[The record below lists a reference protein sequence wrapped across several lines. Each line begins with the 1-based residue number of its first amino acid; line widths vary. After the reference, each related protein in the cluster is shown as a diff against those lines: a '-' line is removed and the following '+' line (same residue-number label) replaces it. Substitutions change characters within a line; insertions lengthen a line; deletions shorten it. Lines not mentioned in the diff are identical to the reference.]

1 MFKVKAGYK
10 SGLHPSKEGIMS
22 RSKAALAVMV
32 FIIAAAGCS
41 RDGGD
46 IVELKHYP
54 VDNLEGV
61 IMAGCVEFDDAVFED
76 GNGSIRAATTE
87 PQTFRL
93 YETGDIDVEDARLIY
108 QARLRTRGVE
118 GRVYLEMYCHFADKG
133 DAFSRG
139 LQTPLTGNT
148 DWVTEEIPFF
158 LRKGENPDNVR
169 LNLVI
174 DGSGTA
180 WIDDI
185 RLLKGPR

>member
-1 MFKVKAGYK
+1 MIEVKTGYE
-10 SGLHPSKEGIMS
+10 SGPHPCKEGIMS

-32 FIIAAAGCS
+32 FIVAAAGCS
-41 RDGGD
+41 KDGGD
-46 IVELKHYP
+46 VVEIKHYP
-54 VDNLEGV
+54 VDNLDGV
-61 IMAGCVEFDDAVFED
+61 VMAGCVEFDDAVYE
-76 GNGSIRAATTE
+76 GGSGSIRMATTK

-93 YETGDIDVEDARLIY
+93 YETGDIEVEDARLIY
-108 QARLRTRGVE
+108 QARLRTRGID
-118 GRVYLEMYCHFADKG
+118 GRVYLEMYCHFPGKG

>member
-1 MFKVKAGYK
+1 MRARTLTALLVSLGVMAAWGCTRDAGD
-10 SGLHPSKEGIMS
+10 PVQIMY
-22 RSKAALAVMV
+22 
-32 FIIAAAGCS
+32 
-41 RDGGD
+41 
-46 IVELKHYP
+46 YP
-54 VDNLEGV
+54 VDNLDGV
-61 IMAGCVEFDDAVFED
+61 IMAGCVELDSAISSD

-87 PQTFRL
+87 PTTFRL
-93 YETGDIDVEDARLIY
+93 YETGDLDIENTRLIY

-118 GRVYLEMYCHFADKG
+118 GRVYLEMYCHFPGRG
-133 DAFSRG
+133 DSFSRG

-158 LRKGENPDNVR
+158 LKEGENPDNVK

-185 RLLKGPR
+185 RLFRVKL

>member
-1 MFKVKAGYK
+1 
-10 SGLHPSKEGIMS
+10 MS
-22 RSKAALAVMV
+22 RSKSAMVIGFLAVA
-32 FIIAAAGCS
+32 IAGCS
-41 RDGGD
+41 RDAGD
-46 IVELKHYP
+46 VVELKHYP
-54 VDNLEGV
+54 VDNLDGV
-61 IMAGCVEFDDAVFED
+61 IMAGCVEFDSAVSEG

-93 YETGDIDVEDARLIY
+93 YETGEIDIEDARLIY
-108 QARLRTRGVE
+108 QAKLRTRGVD
-118 GRVYLEMYCHFADKG
+118 GRVYLEMYCHFPGKG

>member
-1 MFKVKAGYK
+1 MWRNVF
-10 SGLHPSKEGIMS
+10 SL
-22 RSKAALAVMV
+22 ALLTA
-32 FIIAAAGCS
+32 IALAAGCT
-41 RDGGD
+41 RDTGD
-46 IVELKHYP
+46 AVEIGRYP
-54 VDNLEGV
+54 IDNLEGV
-61 IMAGCVEFDDAVFED
+61 IMAGCVEFDETVSAD

-93 YETGDIDVEDARLIY
+93 YETGDMDIEDARLIY
-108 QARLRTRGVE
+108 QAKLRTQGID
-118 GRVYLEMYCHFADKG
+118 GRVYLEMYCHFAGKG

-139 LQTPLTGNT
+139 LQAPLTGTT

-158 LRKGENPDNVR
+158 LRKGENPDNIK

-185 RLLKGPR
+185 RLLRAPR

>member
-1 MFKVKAGYK
+1 
-10 SGLHPSKEGIMS
+10 
-22 RSKAALAVMV
+22 
-32 FIIAAAGCS
+32 
-41 RDGGD
+41 
-46 IVELKHYP
+46 

-61 IMAGCVEFDDAVFED
+61 IMAGCIELDDTIPE
-76 GNGSIRAATTE
+76 GGGGSIRAATTE

-93 YETGDIDVEDARLIY
+93 YETGDIDIEDARLIY

-118 GRVYLEMYCHFADKG
+118 GRVYLEMYCHFPGKG

-139 LQTPLTGNT
+139 VQSPLTGNT

-158 LRKGENPDNVR
+158 LRKGENPDNIK

>member
-1 MFKVKAGYK
+1 M
-10 SGLHPSKEGIMS
+10 KEGAMS
-22 RSKAALAVMV
+22 MRATALAFVL
-32 FIIAAAGCS
+32 IATALAGCS
-41 RDGGD
+41 RDAGD
-46 IVELKHYP
+46 VVELRHYP
-54 VDNLEGV
+54 IDNLEGV
-61 IMAGCVEFDDAVFED
+61 IMAGCVEFDDSMPGD
-76 GNGSIRAATTE
+76 GGGSIRVATTE
-87 PQTFRL
+87 PTTFRL

-118 GRVYLEMYCHFADKG
+118 GRVYLEMYCHFPGAG

-139 LQTPLTGNT
+139 LETPLTGNT

-158 LRKGENPDNVR
+158 LRKGENPDNIK

-185 RLLKGPR
+185 RLLKGAR

>member
-1 MFKVKAGYK
+1 M
-10 SGLHPSKEGIMS
+10 LMS
-22 RSKAALAVMV
+22 RAALAAMIL
-32 FIIAAAGCS
+32 IIVAAACS

-46 IVELKHYP
+46 LMELRHYP
-54 VDNLEGV
+54 VDNLDEV
-61 IMAGCVEFDDAVFED
+61 IMAGCVEFDHAVSAD
-76 GNGSIRAATTE
+76 GGGSIRVATTE

-139 LQTPLTGNT
+139 LQTPLTANT
-148 DWVTEEIPFF
+148 DWVMEEIPFF
-158 LRKGENPDNVR
+158 LRKGENPDNIK

-185 RLLKGPR
+185 RLLRGPR